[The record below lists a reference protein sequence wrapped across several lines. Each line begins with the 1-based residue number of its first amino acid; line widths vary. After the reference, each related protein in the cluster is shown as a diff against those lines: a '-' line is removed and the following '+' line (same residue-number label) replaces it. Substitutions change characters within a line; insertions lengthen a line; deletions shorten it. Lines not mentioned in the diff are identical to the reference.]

1 MREQDSGNIVFYHSV
16 SVLLLTASVFYSF
29 LSHYQVAPQLHGKCY
44 IQNKSPA
51 MIHGH
56 KFCSLKSAALQ
67 CSLCCQCFTMSRYYP
82 HSPGFHRSSGLG
94 FLASDSPERVKSPAH
109 WVRVWPQAPAPR
121 TRDQSRSQGRE
132 LGTSS
137 RVNREQRLGN
147 VSIRIS
153 GRCFDSVYDNYLSAF
168 LESSVNSKVKTSKI
182 S

>member
-51 MIHGH
+51 MEHGH

-121 TRDQSRSQGRE
+121 TRDQSRSRVCLICWQQKYRRHVGVQCHIPGPRQ
-132 LGTSS
+132 LQVRRS
-137 RVNREQRLGN
+137 RWATIAWETARN
-147 VSIRIS
+147 I
-153 GRCFDSVYDNYLSAF
+153 
-168 LESSVNSKVKTSKI
+168 
-182 S
+182 